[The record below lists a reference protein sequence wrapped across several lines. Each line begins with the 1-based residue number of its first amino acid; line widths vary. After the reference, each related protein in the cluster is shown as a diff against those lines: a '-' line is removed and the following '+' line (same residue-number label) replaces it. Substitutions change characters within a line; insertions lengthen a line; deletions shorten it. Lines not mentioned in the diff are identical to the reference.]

1 MSARQGVAVVWQRI
15 YDSTSQGAPT
25 GRNNDMI
32 HQRQTIAQGARR
44 KRFRLAALSAAVIG
58 ACGTGGIA
66 QAFDIDTGNDDLK
79 ARWDNTVR
87 YNLGSRTQ
95 GQDEAILKNPNADDG
110 DRNFDKGSLVTNRL
124 DLLTEFD
131 LVWRKQLGLRLS
143 AAGWYDHA
151 YSNLDNTST
160 ATANTLVNGLP
171 VAGVLSGYTERFA
184 KGASGEMLDWFV
196 FGNADVGG
204 VPVSARLGQHT
215 AYWGESLL
223 LGGLVH
229 GVAYAQNSVDAWKL
243 QATPGSEAKEFI
255 RPRGGLTVQ
264 AQPTQDL
271 SLAAQWFYNWQ
282 PVRSPES
289 GSYLSGSD
297 PLNFGGDSLITGPN
311 PLAAMIPGAPA
322 ALRLWNAQAVPTS
335 RYSTSIGDFGVAARW
350 SPQWLDGTLGFYA
363 RNATDILPQLMVTP
377 GVVSPTPANPAGI
390 PPATCAAIGG
400 TPLPNN
406 ACLVN
411 KNATSVADLQKYGK
425 TGTYQTAYG
434 NDIQIY
440 GLSLSKNIAG
450 VSIGSELS
458 YRRNMP
464 LVSDA
469 VSVLP
474 APLVPGVPGSIATT
488 AVPADYDTPGARGN
502 TWHALINGT
511 YVLPSTPLFDTATI
525 AGELTWMHLDK
536 VTQNAAVYKDRAGYT
551 GIDKPTDTYWGL
563 ALNFTPTWYQALPG
577 VDLTLPLTWAQGISG
592 NAATSFGGNRGTGSF
607 SVGLGAVIQQVYLVN
622 LSYIGYFGDY
632 DVNPATGA
640 ATVFNGTGA
649 SISDRGWVSLTFKTT
664 F

>member
-1 MSARQGVAVVWQRI
+1 MNHPRQAI
-15 YDSTSQGAPT
+15 AP
-25 GRNNDMI
+25 N
-32 HQRQTIAQGARR
+32 ARR
-44 KRFRLAALSAAVIG
+44 KTFRLAAVSAAVIG
-58 ACGTGGIA
+58 ACGAGGIA
-66 QAFDIDTGNDDLK
+66 QAFEIDTGNDELK
-79 ARWDNTVR
+79 VRWDNTVR

-95 GQDEAILKNPNADDG
+95 GQDPAILKNANADDG

-131 LVWRKQLGLRLS
+131 VVWQKRLGLRVS

-151 YSNLDNTST
+151 YSSLDNTST

-171 VAGVLSGYTERFA
+171 AAGVLSGYTKRYA
-184 KGASGEMLDWFV
+184 KGASGEMLDWFA
-196 FGNADVGG
+196 FGNADLGG
-204 VPVSARLGQHT
+204 VPVSVRLGQHT

-264 AQPTQDL
+264 AQPLQDL
-271 SLAAQWFYNWQ
+271 SVAAQWFYNW
-282 PVRSPES
+282 SPARLAES
-289 GSYLSGSD
+289 GTYLGGTD
-297 PLNFGGDSLITGPN
+297 PLNFGGDSFITGPN

-322 ALRLWNAQAVPTS
+322 ALRLWNAQAVPKS
-335 RYSTSIGDFGVAARW
+335 RYSTGIGDFGLAARW
-350 SPQWLDGTLGFYA
+350 SPQWLDGTLGMYA

-377 GVVSPTPANPAGI
+377 GVVANV
-390 PPATCAAIGG
+390 PPQACAAIGG

-406 ACLVN
+406 SCLVN
-411 KNATSVADLQKYGK
+411 KNATTVADLQKYGK

-450 VSIGSELS
+450 VSVGSEVS

-469 VSVLP
+469 VTVLP
-474 APLVPGVPGSIATT
+474 APLASKVPGAIATT
-488 AVPADYDTPGARGN
+488 AVPAAYDTPGARGN

-511 YVLPSTPLFDTATI
+511 YVLPSTPLFDSATV

-536 VTQNAAVYKDRAGYT
+536 VTQNAAVYKGRAGYT

-577 VDLTLPLTWAQGISG
+577 VDLTLPLTWAQGIGG
-592 NAATSFGGNRGTGSF
+592 NAAVSSGGNRGTGNW
-607 SVGLGAVIQQVYLVN
+607 SVGLGATIQQVYLVS

-632 DVNPATGA
+632 DVNPVTGA
-640 ATVFNGTGA
+640 ATVFNGA
-649 SISDRGWVSLTFKTT
+649 NAAVSDRGWVSLTFKTT